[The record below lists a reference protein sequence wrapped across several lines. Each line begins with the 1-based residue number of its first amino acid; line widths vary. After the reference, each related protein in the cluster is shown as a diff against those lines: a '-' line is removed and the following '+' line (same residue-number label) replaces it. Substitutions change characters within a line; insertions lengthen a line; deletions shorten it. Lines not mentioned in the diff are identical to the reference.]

1 MVAPSDLRHAAAR
14 MLSTGAGG
22 GTAPPALPG
31 RFPAGVRAVS
41 AERAVSSPS
50 VGAALSWEG
59 LRVSGVDLVVSASD
73 VVSEPGEGARVS
85 AVGGPGLTAL
95 SEAAGV
101 LSEDWRAMLSP
112 TGVCPSAAGGRIRA
126 RAASSHTAETA
137 ESEDMNT
144 CVNRVA
150 SLLNLTLILTSSPS

>member
-1 MVAPSDLRHAAAR
+1 MVAEDSELPHAARR

-22 GTAPPALPG
+22 TAPPVLPG
-31 RFPAGVRAVS
+31 RFPAGARAVS
-41 AERAVSSPS
+41 AERAVSSPP
-50 VGAALSWEG
+50 VGAALSSEG
-59 LRVSGVDLVVSASD
+59 LSVSDVDLVVSASD

-101 LSEDWRAMLSP
+101 LSEDGRAMLSP